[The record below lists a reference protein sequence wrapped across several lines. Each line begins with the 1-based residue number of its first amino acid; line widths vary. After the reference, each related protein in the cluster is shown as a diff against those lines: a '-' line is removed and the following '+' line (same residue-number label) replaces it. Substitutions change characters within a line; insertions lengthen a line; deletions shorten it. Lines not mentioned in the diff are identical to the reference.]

1 MNTMYVIAPLVVA
14 AVGFLVFLGGAGHL
28 FKARLARGAFGLG
41 GGGAV
46 TIAGLA
52 AGLIGLN
59 IQAYSR
65 LTYEVPL
72 AEVSVH
78 AVNPAEK
85 IYTVTVKRLDGTNR
99 VQNCTLQ
106 GDAWELGGRFQKWKA
121 WANELGL
128 NATYTLD
135 QISNRYYAAAEAD
148 GKRITACDINGPAPM
163 VDQYLPDSW
172 VRWLMSNM
180 LVEERFFGS
189 ASYMPMADGA
199 VYRVIA
205 TQFGFNAEPAN
216 DIAARANRARAF

>member
-1 MNTMYVIAPLVVA
+1 MDTVYVIAPLVVA
-14 AVGFLVFLGGAGHL
+14 AVGFLVFLGGASHL
-28 FKARLARGAFGLG
+28 FKANFARGAFGLG

-46 TIAGLA
+46 AIAGLA

-78 AVNPAEK
+78 AVNPSQK
-85 IYTVTVKRLDGTNR
+85 IYSIAVKRLDGSGR

-106 GDAWELGGRFQKWKA
+106 GDAWELGGRFQRWKP

-135 QISNRYYAAAEAD
+135 QLSNRYYSATEAN
-148 GKRITACDINGPAPM
+148 GRPITACDINGPAPK
-163 VDQYLPDSW
+163 VNQYLPDSW
-172 VRWLMSNM
+172 VRWLMGHM
-180 LVEERFFGS
+180 LVEERMFGS
-189 ASYMPMADGA
+189 ASYMPMVDGA

-216 DIAARANRARAF
+216 DIAQRANRARAF